1 MKSSLFQSA
10 RTLLLVA
17 PLLMLGLV
25 GCVTPDNKKAMQPP
39 SGESNPGDTDVAR
52 LRVGDVV
59 TVVLAGIPDAPEA
72 QEKPIKEDGTITM
85 PDIGRLKAVGLTAAE
100 LEDFIHDLYV
110 PKFYN
115 HLTVTVKVTGDRVY
129 FVQGEVK
136 APGRLIYTGQ
146 ITVTK
151 AITSAGDFTE
161 FAKHTNVVLIRS
173 NGQRFVINCDAI
185 LDGEQPD
192 PPVYPG
198 DQVQVKKRMW

>member
-1 MKSSLFQSA
+1 MKSSLFQST

-17 PLLMLGLV
+17 PLLMLGLA
-25 GCVTPDNKKAMQPP
+25 GCATSDNVAAMQPP
-39 SGESNPGDTDVAR
+39 VGVSGADATDVAR

-59 TVVLAGIPDAPEA
+59 TVVLAGIPDVQEP
-72 QEKPIKEDGTITM
+72 QEKPIKEDGTITL
-85 PDIGRLKAVGLTAAE
+85 PDIGRLKAVGLTAGE

-115 HLTVTVKVTGDRVY
+115 HLTVTVKTTGDRVY
-129 FVQGEVK
+129 YVQGEVK

-173 NGQRFVINCDAI
+173 NGQRFSINCDAI
-185 LDGEQPD
+185 LRGEQPD
-192 PPVYPG
+192 PTVYPG
-198 DQVQVKKRMW
+198 DQVLVKKRIW